1 MWMILAVMGTLIQL
15 GFGFINR
22 THSAPGTFVRASIE
36 FIVVSAVLIFAIP
49 FAVKINHE
57 LGLPGGP
64 LITAKLNG
72 EEQPYRWSLTVL
84 GGVLWSVVG
93 MVTVFVGQALF
104 VVFILRPTVP
114 AHQIYRAPIVRPSAS
129 WLVFSALVS
138 SVSAGAREEIL
149 FRFVLIGVFSWALV
163 LISSSADRR
172 PTRTQLWLAIIMQA
186 YCFGAVHWLPGS
198 YLASGTFGLREVA
211 IRILVLPQ
219 TWAGVFF
226 GLLYVERDLETSIVA
241 HTFWD
246 LIWNLIWLP
255 FRMR

>member
-22 THSAPGTFVRASIE
+22 THSAPGTFVRGSIE
-36 FIVVSAVLIFAIP
+36 FIVVSAVLISAIP

-72 EEQPYRWSLTVL
+72 EEQPYRWSLIVL

-104 VVFILRPTVP
+104 VVFILRRTVP
-114 AHQIYRAPIVRPSAS
+114 AHQIPHAPIVRPSAS
-129 WLVFSALVS
+129 WLVFKAVMS
-138 SVSAGAREEIL
+138 SISAGVREEIL
-149 FRFVLIGVFSWALV
+149 FRFVLIGVFSWALMFV
-163 LISSSADRR
+163 SRSADRR
-172 PTRTQLWLAIIMQA
+172 LTRTHLWLAIIVQA
-186 YCFGAVHWLPGS
+186 YCFGAVHWRPGS
-198 YLASGTFGLREVA
+198 YLAGGIFGVRE
-211 IRILVLPQ
+211 IGILVLPQ

-226 GLLYVERDLETSIVA
+226 GLLYVQRDLETSIVA

-246 LIWNLIWLP
+246 LVWLP

>member
-22 THSAPGTFVRASIE
+22 THYATGTFVHASIE
-36 FIVVSAVLIFAIP
+36 FIVVSAVLISAIP

-72 EEQPYRWSLTVL
+72 EEQSYRWSLVFL
-84 GGVLWSVVG
+84 AGVLWSVVG

-114 AHQIYRAPIVRPSAS
+114 ARQFHHAPIVKPSAS
-129 WLVFSALVS
+129 WLVFKAVMS
-138 SVSAGAREEIL
+138 SISAGVQEEIL
-149 FRFVLIGVFSWALV
+149 FRFVLIAVFSWTLMFV
-163 LISSSADRR
+163 SRSADRR
-172 PTRTQLWLAIIMQA
+172 ATRTQLWLAIIVQA
-186 YCFGAVHWLPGS
+186 YCFGAVHWWRGS
-198 YLASGTFGLREVA
+198 YLAGGIFGVRE
-211 IRILVLPQ
+211 IGILVLPQ

-246 LIWNLIWLP
+246 LIWMP

>member
-1 MWMILAVMGTLIQL
+1 MWMILAVMGTLIEL
-15 GFGFINR
+15 GFSFVSG
-22 THSAPGTFVRASIE
+22 TQSAPGAFVRGSIE
-36 FIVVSAVLIFAIP
+36 FIVVSAVLISAIP
-49 FAVKINHE
+49 FAVKVNRE

-72 EEQPYRWSLTVL
+72 EEQPYRWSLIFL
-84 GGVLWSVVG
+84 GGILWSVVG
-93 MVTVFVGQALF
+93 MVTVLVGQALF

-114 AHQIYRAPIVRPSAS
+114 AHQIHHAPIVRPSAS

-138 SVSAGAREEIL
+138 SISAGVREEIL

-163 LISSSADRR
+163 FIRSSADRR

-186 YCFGAVHWLPGS
+186 YCFGAVHWRPGS
-198 YLASGTFGLREVA
+198 YLASGIFGVREVG
-211 IRILVLPQ
+211 ILVMPQ

-226 GLLYVERDLETSIVA
+226 GMLYLKRDLETSIVA

>member
-1 MWMILAVMGTLIQL
+1 MWMILAVIGTLIQL

-22 THSAPGTFVRASIE
+22 TRSAPGTFVRGSIE
-36 FIVVSAVLIFAIP
+36 FIVVSAVLISAIP
-49 FAVKINHE
+49 FAVKANRE

-72 EEQPYRWSLTVL
+72 EEQPYRWSPLFL

-104 VVFILRPTVP
+104 VVFILRLTVS
-114 AHQIYRAPIVRPSAS
+114 AHQIHHAPIVRPSAS

-138 SVSAGAREEIL
+138 SISAGVREEIL

-163 LISSSADRR
+163 FISSSADRR
-172 PTRTQLWLAIIMQA
+172 PTRTQLWLAIIVQA

-198 YLASGTFGLREVA
+198 YLAGGIFGVRE
-211 IRILVLPQ
+211 IGILVQPQ
-219 TWAGVFF
+219 TWAGAFF

-246 LIWNLIWLP
+246 LIWNLFWLP

>member
-1 MWMILAVMGTLIQL
+1 MWMILAVMGALIQL

-22 THSAPGTFVRASIE
+22 THSAPGTFVRGSIE
-36 FIVVSAVLIFAIP
+36 FIVVSAVLISAIP
-49 FAVKINHE
+49 FAVKISHE

-72 EEQPYRWSLTVL
+72 EEQPYRWSLIVL

-93 MVTVFVGQALF
+93 MVTIFVGQALF
-104 VVFILRPTVP
+104 IVFILRPTVP
-114 AHQIYRAPIVRPSAS
+114 AHPIHHTPIVRPSAS
-129 WLVFSALVS
+129 WLVFKAVMS
-138 SVSAGAREEIL
+138 SISAGVQEEIL
-149 FRFVLIGVFSWALV
+149 FRFILIGVFSWALMFV
-163 LISSSADRR
+163 SRSADRR
-172 PTRTQLWLAIIMQA
+172 PTRTQLWLAIIVQA
-186 YCFGAVHWLPGS
+186 YCFGAVHRRPGS
-198 YLASGTFGLREVA
+198 YLAGGIFGVRE
-211 IRILVLPQ
+211 IGILVLPQ

-246 LIWNLIWLP
+246 LIWNLFWLP